1 MASILVFLCF
11 GVTQAKDGPFSRPHP
26 GNLPFLSP
34 CVPRI
39 PSVLSSCYVC
49 SAGCECPVLFC
60 QLLWLLPSCQEEL
73 TVLPS
78 ICPMALS
85 HSSCRPG
92 CPRITGG
99 ARNLE
104 VAIGCCLHHPFPS
117 SDKFMHQIVPCEP
130 QLEVISHP
138 PFSSVGQ
145 SSTRRRLRLRLG
157 VT

>member
-49 SAGCECPVLFC
+49 SAGCECSVLFC

-73 TVLPS
+73 TILPS
-78 ICPMALS
+78 ICPMTLS

-92 CPRITGG
+92 CPRIRRG
-99 ARNLE
+99 
-104 VAIGCCLHHPFPS
+104 CLHHPFPS

-138 PFSSVGQ
+138 LFSSVGQ
-145 SSTRRRLRLRLG
+145 SSTRRRLGYNL
-157 VT
+157 V